1 MAGMKKADSGYCAKD
16 RLLGSELVLRV
27 EARRLVIQAR
37 HWHEEESSG

>member
-1 MAGMKKADSGYCAKD
+1 MAGMKKADSGCCAKD

-27 EARRLVIQAR
+27 ERGLVRQAT